1 VDDLRPDYKKI
12 NRRFAWLTIAIIVGL
27 TFVVVTSL
35 YVGKTVAE
43 TQSIVSIAAWF
54 VAAPFAVG
62 YMGSLTTRME
72 KKTDMSVRMFDK
84 LYEEIHPTVEN
95 AKKVLESLSG
105 LVDQVK
111 RQEPGRIIEFVDKL
125 QKSGTIDKVAK
136 SLEQIAGRVRGA
148 LETSSD
154 LLDKL

>member
-1 VDDLRPDYKKI
+1 
-12 NRRFAWLTIAIIVGL
+12 
-27 TFVVVTSL
+27 
-35 YVGKTVAE
+35 
-43 TQSIVSIAAWF
+43 
-54 VAAPFAVG
+54 
-62 YMGSLTTRME
+62 
-72 KKTDMSVRMFDK
+72 MFDK

-95 AKKVLESLSG
+95 AKKVLESLGG